1 MELFWSHTIRGLKPT
16 ANISGRY
23 ATHDF
28 VGINRLIDLMTRRTP
43 LAGVELISP
52 LRLPQHRLE

>member
-23 ATHDF
+23 ATN
-28 VGINRLIDLMTRRTP
+28 VPIDQMATHIGFSEMYSGKKKP
-43 LAGVELISP
+43 AG
-52 LRLPQHRLE
+52 Q